1 MTDKIAL
8 NQSLAACGAIL
19 VVFTGICHEVIG
31 TQLFPWGPAVFGGP
45 LPWHLVGIGCFLA
58 GVGLLLGVLGVIRF
72 PVVLVSLIIVP
83 IALGVFAFTA
93 ITHGTFHLFALT
105 LAIAAAVMAV
115 CYRRAIA
122 LRG

>member
-1 MTDKIAL
+1 MPDKIAL

-31 TQLFPWGPAVFGGP
+31 TALFPWGPAFFGGQ
-45 LPWHLVGIGCFLA
+45 LPWHLIGIGCFLV

-72 PVVLVSLIIVP
+72 PVVLVSLVIVP
-83 IALGVFAFTA
+83 IALGIFAFTA

-105 LAIAAAVMAV
+105 LVVAAAVMAV
-115 CYRRAIA
+115 CYRRLHT